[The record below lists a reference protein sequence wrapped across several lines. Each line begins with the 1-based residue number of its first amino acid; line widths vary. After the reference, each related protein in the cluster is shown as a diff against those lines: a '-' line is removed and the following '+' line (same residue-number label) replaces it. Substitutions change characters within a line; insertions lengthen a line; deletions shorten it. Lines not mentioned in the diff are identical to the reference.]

1 MYLIYQN
8 IIFDRLNE
16 MNLAKFAERER
27 ERNYNHVLYMN
38 LIDQTLKANLNT
50 SSERYLIF
58 TEKQDILKLKI

>member
-1 MYLIYQN
+1 
-8 IIFDRLNE
+8 
-16 MNLAKFAERER
+16 MNLAKFAER

-38 LIDQTLKANLNT
+38 LIDQTLKANT